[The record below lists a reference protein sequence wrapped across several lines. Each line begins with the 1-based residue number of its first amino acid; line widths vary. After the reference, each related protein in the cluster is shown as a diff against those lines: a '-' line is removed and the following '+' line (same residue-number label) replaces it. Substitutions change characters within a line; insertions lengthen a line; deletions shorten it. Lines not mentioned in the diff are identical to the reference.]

1 MKKVTLLSTIIL
13 LIVASCDKPRIQE
26 KQEQKKETPNAL
38 QEESSYEMVSKKR
51 SDDLME
57 SLYKE
62 LADKTPEL
70 KELETKIE
78 DLSAGKSDSTEL
90 FDRYNGK
97 NQSYYSSAESQI
109 NQIND
114 TILRKKMKSLIAS
127 SLKRYNSKIVRH
139 SELLK
144 SIDKKTMS
152 LNDLHNIL
160 IITTTLPFIEKY
172 QNDNLPA
179 TKSLTGYSKQID
191 KVLYLENF
199 LLEKE
204 NRKGKTE

>member
-160 IITTTLPFIEKY
+160 IITTTLQFIEKY